1 MQETP
6 VRSLIQEDPTC
17 CRATEPV
24 CPNSWAC
31 SVESRNHN
39 HWAQKP
45 QLLKPAHPRAHA
57 LQQEKPCQWEA
68 HAPPLESRVCSL
80 QTEKSPHD
88 HRDPAEPKTSNFL
101 IHERKKS
108 NFRKNACHMYKL
120 QEFLH
125 MHYNNDTRMFMAAK
139 NCQQTQL
146 PVGES
151 DKSQDMQGEVTERMQ
166 GVLIHWHRKTSVLGF
181 FRDKTNTHTYVHLSQ
196 QKTQGSQYSSP
207 SPRTDVPAHSQ
218 TRGASSS
225 ATCLFYW
232 GLQMAG
238 QGPPTLGRAIRFVE
252 STNSRLTSSRN
263 TLRDTLRIMLGRVFG
278 LPRAYSGSHMKSA
291 FTTPASSV
299 EIWLSG
305 CRGPDSI

>member
-6 VRSLIQEDPTC
+6 VRSLIQEDHTC

-196 QKTQGSQYSSP
+196 QTEDPGEPIFQSKSKDWCPSSQSDKRSLLFCHLFVLLRP
-207 SPRTDVPAHSQ
+207 SNGWTRPTHTGQSHSLCRVHQFKVNFIQKHPQRHSQ
-218 TRGASSS
+218 NHAGPSVWAPQGLFWFTHEISLHN
-225 ATCLFYW
+225 TCI
-232 GLQMAG
+232 QC
-238 QGPPTLGRAIRFVE
+238 R
-252 STNSRLTSSRN
+252 NLTFR
-263 TLRDTLRIMLGRVFG
+263 M
-278 LPRAYSGSHMKSA
+278 
-291 FTTPASSV
+291 
-299 EIWLSG
+299 
-305 CRGPDSI
+305 